1 MGGDAMFWTV
11 VAVSAGVAV
20 LIACAAIYS
29 AKHKPTPVEKKQD
42 ELDALKAAQEKLEKE
57 AGEIENQKTFDN
69 VNDAIKYLND
79 NVRKRL

>member
-1 MGGDAMFWTV
+1 MFWTV

-69 VNDAIKYLND
+69 VNDAIDYIN
-79 NVRKRL
+79 NTIRRKQ

>member
-1 MGGDAMFWTV
+1 MFWTV

-69 VNDAIKYLND
+69 VNDAIDYIND
-79 NVRKRL
+79 TIRKRK